1 MVGAQVLSPQ
11 LCDHCVAFSMPKQGS
26 GMTFITLQSVTL
38 IVEQQFCLRLL
49 PKAVFFNLFAASA
62 NVCDAH

>member
-1 MVGAQVLSPQ
+1 VVGAQVLSPQ

-38 IVEQQFCLRLL
+38 IVE
-49 PKAVFFNLFAASA
+49 
-62 NVCDAH
+62 